1 MKKTSILFVCMGNIC
16 RSPTAEGV
24 FRVRAERAGL
34 AGRLQIDSAGTHA
47 YHVGHQ
53 PDARSTEFAARRGY
67 DLSTQRARQV
77 DTSDFAA
84 FDRIYAMDHDNL
96 ARLTAACPPELRHK
110 LGLFMQ
116 LATHSDSDV
125 VPDPYYGDGNG
136 FDLVLD
142 YIEDA
147 SDGLLA
153 ELAASVAGSADVR
166 VSEDG
171 FHAFGRDLLSFDE
184 LMALLAERGIR
195 SIDVWRDPDAG
206 FEGIGKLIYRCTRI
220 GMKVN
225 QVVAPEQAP

>member
-34 AGRLQIDSAGTHA
+34 AQGLHIDSAGTHA

-53 PDARSTEFAARRGY
+53 PDPRSTEFAARRGY

-77 DTSDFAA
+77 DASDFAG
-84 FDRIYAMDHDNL
+84 FDRIYAMDRDNL
-96 ARLTAACPPELRHK
+96 ARLTAACPPEHRHK

-116 LATHSDSDV
+116 LATHSDADV

-147 SDGLLA
+147 SDGLIEA
-153 ELAASVAGSADVR
+153 LAAPAAGRATVR
-166 VSEDG
+166 VSKAG
-171 FHAFGRDLLSFDE
+171 FHAFGRDMLLFDE
-184 LMALLAERGIR
+184 LAALLAERDIVT
-195 SIDVWRDPDAG
+195 IDVRYDADAG
-206 FEGIGKLIYRCTRI
+206 YEGIGKLIYGCTRM
-220 GMKVN
+220 GVKVN
-225 QVVAPEQAP
+225 EVAAPAPAP